1 MNLTSIAIIYGSSVI
16 HIVLDNITLITIWIN
31 LVYTF
36 ICNLFLL
43 RTVIQKILDNTPIK
57 DIRPI
62 IVISIGEIVSV
73 FNAISIS

>member
-1 MNLTSIAIIYGSSVI
+1 MIISDNVMIGESILPNA
-16 HIVLDNITLITIWIN
+16 
-31 LVYTF
+31 
-36 ICNLFLL
+36 
-43 RTVIQKILDNTPIK
+43 QKILDNTPIK